1 MAVSF
6 SRYGRLYY
14 LDAGD
19 AHYAVG
25 ERVLVPTDDG
35 PEVATVVWPPTTVPE
50 DIGGLPACVG
60 RAERAHLERDE
71 RHRELRVRARAAARR
86 LVADR
91 HLPMKIVAVDVV
103 DTRPDIDRLVIVYFT
118 APHRVDFRDLVRDLA
133 HAVQSRIDLRQ
144 VGARDEARLVGGIG
158 PCGREL
164 CCATF
169 LTEFEPVSA
178 RLAKDQ
184 DLPLNPLK
192 IAGACGKL
200 MCCLAYE
207 HPLYTEF
214 RRSAPKL
221 GSTVE
226 TTEGLR
232 GRVVGYNVPADRV
245 VVRDEESGRRCGCA
259 RTSICPRREEFS
271 GSQAASTVPT
281 PADLADTLP
290 YGTRLPGG
298 DDTTDE
304 P

>member
-19 AHYAVG
+19 EHYAVG

-50 DIGGLPACVG
+50 EVGGLPSCVG
-60 RAERAHLERDE
+60 RAEQTHLERDE
-71 RHRELRVRARAAARR
+71 RNRELRVRARAAARR

-91 HLPMKIVAVDVV
+91 TLPMKIVAVDVV
-103 DTRPDIDRLVIVYFT
+103 DTRPDIDRLVVVYFT

-221 GSTVE
+221 GSAVE
-226 TTEGLR
+226 TTDGLR

-245 VVRDEESGRRCGCA
+245 IVRDEESGRRCGCA
-259 RTSICPRREEFS
+259 RASICARREEFT
-271 GSQAASTVPT
+271 GSEAASTIPT

-290 YGTRLPGG
+290 YGTRVPRA